1 MENLSPNLSKD
12 EFDQFASFLPDNLG
26 EFEERFTAKTLKK
39 DVKPQEEKLI
49 ESDTTV
55 KDTHTRLFSS
65 SSAPWHQAAKV
76 GVPTTS
82 EPDLSLDVLATQ
94 EINNSADDTQ
104 PKPFEAETE
113 LKDSISKNNSL
124 IDLSKIEILLKKYLK
139 LIFNPKNI
147 FLIVTVYFFYQIG
160 SGFMAQENVSVSNAS
175 IAASDQPKAIT
186 DAYHDLTVFSNSGRS
201 YLEFTTI
208 EKVTLIKKEGSV
220 IIVYKNNGSCWFAG
234 MVGSVN
240 APPESDPSG
249 DKCSDKQLAKLKN

>member
-49 ESDTTV
+49 ESNTNI
-55 KDTHTRLFSS
+55 KDSHARLFSS
-65 SSAPWHQAAKV
+65 SSAPWHQAAKAV
-76 GVPTTS
+76 VPTPA
-82 EPDLSLDVLATQ
+82 EQDLPVDVIVTQ
-94 EINNSADDTQ
+94 KVNNSATDTQ
-104 PKPFEAETE
+104 SKPFESETE
-113 LKDSISKNNSL
+113 LKNSPSKNSSL
-124 IDLSKIEILLKKYLK
+124 TDLSKIEFLLKKYLR

-160 SGFMAQENVSVSNAS
+160 AGFMAQENVSVSNAS
-175 IAASDQPKAIT
+175 IANSDQPKAIT
-186 DAYHDLTVFSNSGRS
+186 DAYHDLTIFSNSGRS
-201 YLEFTTI
+201 YLDFTTK

-220 IIVYKNNGSCWFAG
+220 IIVYRNNGSCWFAG

-240 APPESDPSG
+240 ASPQSDPSG